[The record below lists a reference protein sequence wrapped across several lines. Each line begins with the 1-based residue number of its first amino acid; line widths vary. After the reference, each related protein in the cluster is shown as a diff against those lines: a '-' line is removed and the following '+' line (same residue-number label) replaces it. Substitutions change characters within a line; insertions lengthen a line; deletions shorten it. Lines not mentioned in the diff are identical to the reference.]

1 MAFSLRN
8 LFGIE
13 NKAAPVQP
21 SAFFH
26 GIPGWAVTDGVRF
39 TQNEAM
45 AVSAIWGCVMTIT
58 RAIAASPWNIFELD
72 QVGRRTPR
80 NAKNDTVFW
89 LLNVQP
95 NPETTAIAFKEALL
109 ISALSTGNG
118 YAEIQFD
125 NAQRPAFL
133 WPLESDRMLL
143 IRETYEPYT
152 LYYQYTDGAGQV
164 RRLELDDVL
173 HFRGPSS
180 SAILGDNLITRHV
193 RTIALQVAIQK
204 FSIGYF
210 ANGANANLVLSHP
223 KSLSKTAAER
233 LRQDVKERQSG
244 ANNAG
249 KPLVLE
255 EGMTATPI
263 SMTMVESGVVDLQK
277 LGVVEICRLFQVPPH
292 LIGHM
297 DGGTG
302 QYNNL
307 ESSALG
313 FVRDC
318 LTPWARR
325 LEQEVAVKLLG
336 GRGGANRVNEIQ
348 LNWLSRGDAVARA
361 TASKI
366 LRDAGI
372 ICADEVRRQEGLEDW
387 GGDEGEELLCLNS
400 YVTVDSVV
408 NPPEPPPPVA
418 PAFAP
423 AAPVD
428 PAEVEDPE
436 DPAEEDPEDI
446 PDPEISGYAQ
456 ALIGACLDRYGS
468 RVRACRRAV
477 SKDHTEEFV
486 EQAVAEE
493 RARLAPK
500 VAFEVTAALKLAG
513 RPAATAA
520 LEVACSAVE
529 SGVDAELA
537 AVRLWETP

>member
-313 FVRDC
+313 FVREC

-348 LNWLSRGDAVARA
+348 LNWLSRGNAVDRA
-361 TASKI
+361 TAAKT
-366 LRDAGI
+366 LREAGI
-372 ICADEVRRQEGLEDW
+372 VCADEIRRQEGLEDW
-387 GGDEGEELLCLNS
+387 GGEEGESLFIASS
-400 YVTVDSVV
+400 YVTVDSVL
-408 NPPEPPPPVA
+408 NPPKPVA
-418 PAFAP
+418 PAFPAFPPKAPGAP
-423 AAPVD
+423 A
-428 PAEVEDPE
+428 EL
-436 DPAEEDPEDI
+436 EEP
-446 PDPEISGYAQ
+446 
-456 ALIGACLDRYGS
+456 
-468 RVRACRRAV
+468 
-477 SKDHTEEFV
+477 
-486 EQAVAEE
+486 
-493 RARLAPK
+493 
-500 VAFEVTAALKLAG
+500 
-513 RPAATAA
+513 
-520 LEVACSAVE
+520 
-529 SGVDAELA
+529 
-537 AVRLWETP
+537 

>member
-8 LFGIE
+8 LFRFE

-45 AVSAIWGCVMTIT
+45 AVSAIWGCVMVIT

-72 QVGRRTPR
+72 QAGRRTPR
-80 NAKNDTVFW
+80 NAKNDTVYW

-125 NAQRPAFL
+125 GSQRPVFL
-133 WPLESDRMLL
+133 WPLEADRMDLR
-143 IRETYEPYT
+143 RETDDPYT

-233 LRQDVKERQSG
+233 LRQDVKERQAG

-255 EGMTATPI
+255 EGMSATPI

-277 LGVVEICRLFQVPPH
+277 LGVVEICRMFQVPPH

-348 LNWLSRGDAVARA
+348 LNWLSRGNAVDRA
-361 TASKI
+361 TASKM
-366 LRDAGI
+366 LREAGI

-387 GGDEGEELLCLNS
+387 GGEEGEELLCLNS
-400 YVTVDSVV
+400 YVTVDSIV
-408 NPPEPPPPVA
+408 NPPEPVA
-418 PAFAP
+418 PLVPAFAP
-423 AAPVD
+423 NA
-428 PAEVEDPE
+428 PAE
-436 DPAEEDPEDI
+436 PAEEEDPEDDLAEED
-446 PDPEISGYAQ
+446 PGPEDPEISGYAQ
-456 ALIGACLDRYGS
+456 ALIAACLDRYGS
-468 RVRACRRAV
+468 RMRARRRDLEKLHAP
-477 SKDHTEEFV
+477 DEIERLL
-486 EQAVAEE
+486 AEE
-493 RARLAPK
+493 RVRLATK
-500 VAFEVTAALKLAG
+500 VAFEITAALKLAG
-513 RPAATAA
+513 RPAVPAA
-520 LEVACSAVE
+520 REVACAAVE
-529 SGVDAELA
+529 TGTDAELA